1 MHFSNG
7 AAHLDGV
14 EALAL
19 LLELALLLQKLVVAH
34 AAAPVKGGA
43 HRLQLL
49 AQDQRL
55 RMQRTAFIH
64 ILKDFAAPV
73 GPSLVQGLAQGGP
86 SMLHLA

>member
-1 MHFSNG
+1 MHFSSY

-49 AQDQRL
+49 AQNQRPAHASAMPSFTSL
-55 RMQRTAFIH
+55 R
-64 ILKDFAAPV
+64 DCAAYL
-73 GPSLVQGLAQGGP
+73 GPSLVQQLAHG
-86 SMLHLA
+86 